1 VRIGQAERG
10 RAQCGQ
16 RPIGTATCG
25 GKGFKERTWVSGE
38 RPIGRQFQTTTH
50 PGVMPTPPPPRASLI
65 VSHQKTPSMTTVG
78 RSNGPHKTEYLV
90 PHVLRPVYPCFCGLD
105 PSPIPSLP
113 HRDLPSLRHG
123 LWDACKCRSRVS
135 DGRDTLSS
143 CTLELTRN
151 PCLKIFRRQISV
163 FVSPKQQKHRRQKTK
178 TAPNPLLPVPAR
190 QQCK

>member
-1 VRIGQAERG
+1 MWSEANWHRHLRRERVQG
-10 RAQCGQ
+10 KDMGKWREAN
-16 RPIGTATCG
+16 RPP
-25 GKGFKERTWVSGE
+25 VSDDNPS
-38 RPIGRQFQTTTH
+38 RRH
-50 PGVMPTPPPPRASLI
+50 ANPPPPRASLI